1 MADNVFDMLIVPQ
14 DVMHTCAKRAREL
27 RIRQNITQKE
37 LAERVGVAEG
47 TIKRFEHTG
56 EIQFRT
62 LLGIA
67 LFRYIKQGRLRLLAL
82 LLILIGGSFML
93 VEFFEHIT
101 FGTPMFVWSLYCVCG
116 FGALGLFLFVA
127 TLIPPLHAHL
137 RKTFFF

>member
-62 LLGIA
+62 LLTIA
-67 LFRYIKQGRLRLLAL
+67 LVLGRLEDFTELFK
-82 LLILIGGSFML
+82 IPD
-93 VEFFEHIT
+93 VPT
-101 FGTPMFVWSLYCVCG
+101 SLYHPEPKKPRQR
-116 FGALGLFLFVA
+116 A
-127 TLIPPLHAHL
+127 
-137 RKTFFF
+137 RKK